1 MKKITLLF
9 LALFIVFPA
18 LAIAGEISTSQSAQV
33 DASQYEVWAL
43 LIDADN
49 WASWNS
55 AVKAAKITKGN
66 GSDVG
71 SVVTFNPIIG
81 GKDAPKV
88 KLKLEKSDK
97 PNTYE
102 FSSKAPGMKIVLGF
116 TIIEKDG
123 GCEVISYETITGPG
137 VAGFKALYGQ
147 EGLDLE
153 HIAWVEDIK
162 KKLESK

>member
-1 MKKITLLF
+1 MKKTALLF

-18 LAIAGEISTSQSAQV
+18 LAMAGEISTSQSEQV
-33 DASQYEVWAL
+33 NASPDEVWAL

-55 AVKAAKITKGN
+55 AVKTSKITKGN

-88 KLKLEKSDK
+88 KLKLEKSDE
-97 PNTYE
+97 PNTYA
-102 FSSKAPGMKIVLGF
+102 FSSKAPGIQVIFGF

-123 GCEVISYETITGPG
+123 GCEVTSYETITGPG
-137 VAGFKALYGQ
+137 ASGFKAIYGQ
-147 EGLDLE
+147 DGLDQE
-153 HIAWVEDIK
+153 HRTWVEDIK